1 MMMCPSS
8 RTRLIREA
16 EASCS
21 GVPPPF
27 THRWCPEGKS
37 DRGGRVEAV
46 EYQRFTDDLVAWAI
60 RDQADHGLLADGPR
74 NQVVGESLVL
84 DGFHASSSVRLPLRA
99 PAVSERGWH
108 TGTTSLSL
116 AD

>member
-1 MMMCPSS
+1 MMMCPRS

-27 THRWCPEGKS
+27 AHRWCPEGKS
-37 DRGGRVEAV
+37 DRGGLVEPV

-60 RDQADHGLLADGPR
+60 REQTVIGLVA
-74 NQVVGESLVL
+74 VGSTAAVTHAPDEWSDRSWPSL
-84 DGFHASSSVRLPLRA
+84 RPPTCLRSA
-99 PAVSERGWH
+99 
-108 TGTTSLSL
+108 
-116 AD
+116 